1 MHFSLSMTI
10 VLYISFFFFFLKG
23 GKKHF
28 ITDVGF
34 ELEIFLVSVPPVAVF

>member
-10 VLYISFFFFFLKG
+10 VLYFFFLFFEG
-23 GKKHF
+23 GIKHF

>member
-10 VLYISFFFFFLKG
+10 VLYISFFFFLKG
-23 GKKHF
+23 GKRRF
-28 ITDVGF
+28 ITDVGS